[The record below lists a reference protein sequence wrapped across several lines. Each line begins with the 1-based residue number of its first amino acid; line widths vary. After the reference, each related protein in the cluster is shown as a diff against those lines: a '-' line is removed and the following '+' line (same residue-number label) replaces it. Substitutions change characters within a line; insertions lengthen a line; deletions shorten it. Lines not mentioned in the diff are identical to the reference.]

1 MPALTIAKRKPR
13 LTAIVLSGVIAAML
27 LTTQNPY
34 LAPLFVQ
41 GETDSFRYSALVEGA
56 DNLYVNVSIDFDN
69 PDALK
74 KYHLANQLR
83 GKQLHEHDLRDIP
96 VQITFKQP
104 LAQADAR
111 ALAEQAGLT
120 VQDFTMVGHSAVSKQ
135 RGGHFTLGTLDA
147 PVQVERNMGPNQEK
161 LILEGV
167 MVIKGAIATGAGLQR
182 LEGDKRIY
190 LVDTSEAQVR
200 ELLQKRH
207 QAWVKNKTIVVA
219 VPSPFWKL
227 DW

>member
-1 MPALTIAKRKPR
+1 MKISKGKLLIGVF
-13 LTAIVLSGVIAAML
+13 VLVGIIAAML
-27 LTTQNPY
+27 LTTQSAY

-41 GETDSFRYSALVEGA
+41 GETDSFRYSAQVEGA

-74 KYHLANQLR
+74 KYRLANQQR
-83 GKQLHEHDLRDIP
+83 GKQLDEQDVRDIP

-104 LAQADAR
+104 MPQAEAR

-135 RGGHFTLGTLDA
+135 RGGHFTLGTLDD
-147 PVQVERNMGPNQEK
+147 PVPAEQNMGPNQEK

-167 MVIKGAIATGAGLQR
+167 MVIKGTVATGAGLQR
-182 LEGDKRIY
+182 LEADKRIY

-200 ELLQKRH
+200 ELLNKHHR
-207 QAWVKNKTIVVA
+207 AWVKNKTIVVA

>member
-1 MPALTIAKRKPR
+1 MKISKRT
-13 LTAIVLSGVIAAML
+13 LLIGTLVVMGIVVAML
-27 LTTQNPY
+27 LTTPSAY

-41 GETDSFRYSALVEGA
+41 GETDSFRYSAQVEGA

-69 PDALK
+69 PEALK
-74 KYHLANQLR
+74 KYRQANQQR
-83 GKQLHEHDLRDIP
+83 GKQLDEQNMREIP

-104 LAQADAR
+104 LPQVEAR
-111 ALAEQAGLT
+111 VLAEEVGLA

-135 RGGHFTLGTLDA
+135 RGGHFTLGDLDN
-147 PVQVERNMGPNQEK
+147 PVPVEQNMGPNQEK
-161 LILEGV
+161 LMLEGV
-167 MVIKGAIATGAGLQR
+167 MVIKGAVANGAGLKQ

-200 ELLQKRH
+200 ELLQKHHR
-207 QAWVKNKTIVVA
+207 AWVQNKTIVVT
-219 VPSPFWKL
+219 VPSPFWNL